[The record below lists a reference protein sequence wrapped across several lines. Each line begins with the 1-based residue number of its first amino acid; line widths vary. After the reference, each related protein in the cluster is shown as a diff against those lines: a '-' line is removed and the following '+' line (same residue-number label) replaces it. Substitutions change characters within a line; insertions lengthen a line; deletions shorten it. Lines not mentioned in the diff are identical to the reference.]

1 MSPNQLS
8 RPRKP
13 PIRLGAVIVA
23 ALLVGVAHGPV
34 GAQEGSPD
42 LPAADS
48 SGASQSGEFATHPG
62 TAVSEVATPEP
73 TATVNSRIGTS
84 TMSTA
89 DVASNAEPSVV
100 QILTPS
106 GAGTGFKMAPGV
118 IANEH
123 VVSGLS
129 RVELITSDQ
138 RRFGATVS
146 STDKLRDLAL
156 LAPDKPLPDLQTE
169 PAEQQRQGDELLVL
183 GYPKPTVLGVGG
195 TPSLTRGIL
204 SALRQENGVWLVQ
217 TDAPVILATP
227 EVQS

>member
-1 MSPNQLS
+1 M
-8 RPRKP
+8 
-13 PIRLGAVIVA
+13 
-23 ALLVGVAHGPV
+23 ALLALKRGLQTCQLRIRAV
-34 GAQEGSPD
+34 
-42 LPAADS
+42 PASA
-48 SGASQSGEFATHPG
+48 
-62 TAVSEVATPEP
+62 P

-100 QILTPS
+100 QILTPT

-156 LAPDKPLPDLQTE
+156 LAPDEPLPDLQTE